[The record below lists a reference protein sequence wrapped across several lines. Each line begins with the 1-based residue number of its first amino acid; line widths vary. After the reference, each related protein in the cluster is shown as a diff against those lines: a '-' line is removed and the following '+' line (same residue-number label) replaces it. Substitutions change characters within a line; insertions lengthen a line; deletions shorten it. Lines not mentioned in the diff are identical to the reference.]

1 MAYPPDT
8 KPCQRPDC
16 TNLCVR
22 RPKEAPSTWS
32 IRRFCGG
39 ACAAWRPPV
48 DGRPCARSGCPA
60 TLTRE
65 EGESYRDFSKR
76 RYCGPDCFYIGRRAV
91 SPPKKCARDGCPN
104 ILHPRQDE
112 GPAHFAGRRYCC
124 IACANASKDRAPPPS
139 PKPCQGPGCINQVVP
154 RPKDGQKGF
163 ALKKYCGNEC
173 KIAGQARDRAAG
185 VRHVVGRPRPAAP
198 RLRKPCRIACC
209 SGEVVQKPNESR
221 GKYDKRHYCSP
232 ACLKEFLREGANVE
246 RLKAA
251 RQRAL
256 AERLAKADDTSRRAS
271 ASQSTRRKG
280 STQWSATR
288 MSQAV
293 GAAERAADRLRM
305 HGPVWPMSTVLKPHQ
320 PPSLNDTHWHVH
332 GRNMVP
338 VEQMIEEAGLA

>member
-8 KPCQRPDC
+8 KSCERPGC

-39 ACAAWRPPV
+39 ACAAWRPPMNE
-48 DGRPCARSGCPA
+48 RPCARSGCSA

-65 EGESYRDFSKR
+65 EGESYRDFAKR
-76 RYCGPDCFYIGRRAV
+76 RYCGPDCFHIERRAV
-91 SPPKKCARDGCPN
+91 SPPKKCACEGCST

-112 GPAHFAGRRYCC
+112 GPSHFAGRRFCR

-139 PKPCQGPGCINQVVP
+139 PKPCQGPGCTKQVVP
-154 RPKDGQKGF
+154 RPRDGQKGF
-163 ALKKYCGNEC
+163 ARKKYCGNAC

-198 RLRKPCRIACC
+198 RLRKSCRTARC

-221 GKYDKRHYCSP
+221 GKFDKRHYCSP
-232 ACLKEFLREGANVE
+232 ACLKAFLREGANVE

-251 RQRAL
+251 RERSL
-256 AERLAKADDTSRRAS
+256 AERWARADDRSGRAT
-271 ASQSTRRKG
+271 AQPSTRRKG
-280 STQWSATR
+280 STQPSVTR
-288 MSQAV
+288 MARAV
-293 GAAERAADRLRM
+293 GDAERAADRLRR
-305 HGPVWPMSTVLKPHQ
+305 HGPVWPMSTILSPHL
-320 PPSLNDTHWHVH
+320 PPSSNDKQWHVH
-332 GRNMVP
+332 GRVLS
-338 VEQMIEEAGLA
+338 VEEMIAEAGIA